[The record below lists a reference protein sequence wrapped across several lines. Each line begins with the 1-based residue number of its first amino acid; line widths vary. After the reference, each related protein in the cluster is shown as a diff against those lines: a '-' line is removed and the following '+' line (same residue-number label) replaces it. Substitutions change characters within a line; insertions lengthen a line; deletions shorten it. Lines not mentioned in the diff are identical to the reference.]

1 MTYLVKDFHIDAI
14 HTHENKYTIGEFEMS
29 GVGMVLVLVFDTEP
43 NHMSPHFHIFKYYS
57 VKIGGMNY
65 RAIDMNFHTMICIKK
80 PEYFYQTGYPTM
92 ILNSVQRDEFVKF
105 IRSTSYFGDDFK
117 NLNMTSW
124 DLATAMLDIDRKR
137 RMKGKLLMPRYDKL
151 PISFK

>member
-1 MTYLVKDFHIDAI
+1 
-14 HTHENKYTIGEFEMS
+14 
-29 GVGMVLVLVFDTEP
+29 
-43 NHMSPHFHIFKYYS
+43 
-57 VKIGGMNY
+57 MNY

-92 ILNSVQRDEFVKF
+92 ILNSAQRDEFIKF

-137 RMKGKLLMPRYDKL
+137 RIKGKLLMPRYDKL